1 MIEENIGR
9 SCSTRSI
16 NFYRWKFIFF
26 LFLYST
32 TLSPSS
38 TPITQHYNMY
48 LSLKY
53 LKWISEEYS
62 LEKWN
67 WQATTKIFWRKCS
80 RSDTTMMGKLL
91 KEALGTVQGWWCK
104 LRVLSLKTFFSLLEF
119 VVISTLRYEQLN
131 RRGPVN
137 FNEHDII

>member
-32 TLSPSS
+32 TLSPFS
-38 TPITQHYNMY
+38 TPITQYYNMY

-91 KEALGTVQGWWCK
+91 KEALGTVQGCTRMMMQIK
-104 LRVLSLKTFFSLLEF
+104 GIKFEDIFQFIR
-119 VVISTLRYEQLN
+119 IC
-131 RRGPVN
+131 GD
-137 FNEHDII
+137 FNIKIWTTKQTWSSEL